1 MKILLASANIHK
13 ANEMSQILS
22 SHTIILPEQIGISFD
37 FEESGLTFL
46 DNALGKAKALF
57 CRAKSPV
64 IADDSGLCVP
74 ALGGEPGVY
83 SARYGSDGVKKLSDS
98 DRNNYLLEKM
108 KDITDRKAFFVC
120 SMVFMLDC
128 SRFYIFQETVEGE
141 IITEPRGI
149 GGFGYD
155 PLFYIKEY
163 GKTAAE
169 LSADEKNA
177 ISHRG
182 KAGAHVNALI
192 DRLDI

>member
-22 SHTIILPEQIGISFD
+22 SHTIILPDQIGINFD
-37 FEESGLTFL
+37 YEETGLTFH
-46 DNALGKAKALF
+46 DNELGKARELYNLSKI
-57 CRAKSPV
+57 PV

-83 SARYGSDGVKKLSDS
+83 SARYGSEGGKKLSDS
-98 DRNNYLLEKM
+98 ERNLYLLEKM
-108 KDITDRKAFFVC
+108 KGISDRKAYFVC
-120 SMVFMLDC
+120 SMVFMLEC
-128 SRFYIFQETVEGE
+128 SRFYIIQETFEGE
-141 IITEPRGI
+141 IITKPRGN

-163 GKTAAE
+163 GKTASE
-169 LSADEKNA
+169 LSAEEKNT

-182 KAGAHVNALI
+182 KAGALVNLLI
-192 DRLDI
+192 EKLQL